1 MTPATDLARL
11 ADHPELAVL
20 VTQGTEYW
28 RSGQIRLAVNGV
40 GVAEVDHRRSGE
52 FRRYSE
58 RLSREEIEQL
68 AADLTALGF
77 TELESS
83 RGEYQPDEQ
92 TVTLELRKGDDV
104 LHHADLPAG
113 DREIDARLDR
123 LMTLWNALVE
133 RVTDGDLPR
142 GSAAAPR

>member
-92 TVTLELRKGDDV
+92 TVQRSSCARATTCCTTRICP
-104 LHHADLPAG
+104 PA
-113 DREIDARLDR
+113 IAKS
-123 LMTLWNALVE
+123 M
-133 RVTDGDLPR
+133 R
-142 GSAAAPR
+142 GWTG